1 MEVKEFK
8 LVHVDQPDILEPLDK
23 ADDGSED
30 LDNGAQNGANGEYSE
45 AAANGGD
52 QHVETAAGADSE
64 DEENA
69 SLAWEV
75 LEVARAI
82 CEK

>member
-8 LVHVDQPDILEPLDK
+8 LVHVDQPGILEPLDN
-23 ADDGSED
+23 ADAGSED
-30 LDNGAQNGANGEYSE
+30 LDNGAENGANGENSE
-45 AAANGGD
+45 IAANGGD
-52 QHVETAAGADSE
+52 EHVETTAGVDSE